1 MRSFILLLCV
11 YVQAAVG
18 IGDLF
23 ARAGC
28 NDGFTKC
35 APKGASSTMEPSI
48 GPDLAPVY
56 VDLVDSISTSPQSK
70 RGLKA
75 LSEDLYIRAASTSL
89 CCQKVQTVPS
99 ADNYTTN
106 YFFPDSSNGQ
116 IVSGNYSTPAGATAN
131 LISGD
136 YKLADGTSGNIYS
149 GSQSSDKPNTATL
162 PIPTQYTAAGSGS
175 AIAATALGQ
184 VVTYTT
190 TIPGTTVLP
199 TTVSAATTVS
209 TGAANGSVLSAPTTE
224 AVSTVSG
231 TTVSPAVSTVVTR
244 LAASSTKK
252 SAAARNENDLYAIC
266 SMFVSAAFL
275 TAWLPW

>member
-1 MRSFILLLCV
+1 MLCAPQPIFLLC
-11 YVQAAVG
+11 
-18 IGDLF
+18 
-23 ARAGC
+23 
-28 NDGFTKC
+28 
-35 APKGASSTMEPSI
+35 
-48 GPDLAPVY
+48 
-56 VDLVDSISTSPQSK
+56 SK
-70 RGLKA
+70 LN
-75 LSEDLYIRAASTSL
+75 I
-89 CCQKVQTVPS
+89 Q
-99 ADNYTTN
+99 DNYTTN
-106 YFFPDSSNGQ
+106 YFFPDGSNGQ

-190 TIPGTTVLP
+190 TIPGSTVLP

-252 SAAARNENDLYAIC
+252 SAAARKENGLNAIW
-266 SMFVSAAFL
+266 SIFVSVSFL
-275 TAWLPW
+275 AAWLP